1 MINEEIADA
10 MIRMAKEAR
19 LRAYGPYSKASVGA
33 CALTSDGTLYGGCN
47 VENASY
53 GLFCC
58 ALRVAV
64 YKAVAD
70 SKREF
75 DAVAVVAD
83 TEEPFVPCGSCCQVM
98 AEFDIPE
105 IIMANLKGDIRVLT
119 LKELA
124 PYAVTM
130 GTNRRRCEQEEEEE
144 EK

>member
-53 GLFCC
+53 GLSCC
-58 ALRVAV
+58 AERVAV

-130 GTNRRRCEQEEEEE
+130 GTNRRRCEQETEEE
-144 EK
+144 